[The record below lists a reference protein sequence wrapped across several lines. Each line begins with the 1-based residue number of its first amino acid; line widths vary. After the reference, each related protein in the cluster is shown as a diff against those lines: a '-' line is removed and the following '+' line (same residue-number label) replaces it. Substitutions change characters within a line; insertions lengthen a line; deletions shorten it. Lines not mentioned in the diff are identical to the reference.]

1 MENNTSQEQRLA
13 EIERKAWEQ
22 TAKDKVSVA
31 EKYAKK
37 FGTTDGE
44 ATDNEVDE
52 LMKRFQ
58 TY

>member
-1 MENNTSQEQRLA
+1 MA

-44 ATDNEVDE
+44 ATDSEIEE
-52 LMKRFQ
+52 LMKRF
-58 TY
+58 